1 MDLGGGSYGFMFKQ
15 TDNES
20 DPEGGQKDRI
30 FTLAMQKSSW
40 KFDQF
45 HKIFLA
51 APTKSNVSIRSPAV
65 LPPSTHP
72 KKQKTN
78 KHPDSTA
85 NME

>member
-1 MDLGGGSYGFMFKQ
+1 MFKQ

-65 LPPSTHP
+65 LPPPTHP
-72 KKQKTN
+72 KKQTN